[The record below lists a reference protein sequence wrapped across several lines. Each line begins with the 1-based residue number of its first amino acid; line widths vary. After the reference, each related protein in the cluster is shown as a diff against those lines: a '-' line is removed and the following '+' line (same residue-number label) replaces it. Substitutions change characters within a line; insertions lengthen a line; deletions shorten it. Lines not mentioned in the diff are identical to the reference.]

1 MADCYVKVKCWQHIK
16 LLGING
22 NCFLNLIWH
31 KKTISTFSMIVKILL
46 LLVDAVLINIA
57 FLLSFL
63 IRYGTDI
70 PDYNFNSYKG
80 NFLFLTFMYMLAFGF
95 TRFFKN
101 RFQSHWD
108 LFKRITH
115 SMALGTLFGIALV
128 YVFRAQWSTFPTSI
142 FLISFPVGLIIIFL
156 SNDLILNLTGRIK
169 KKIIIIG
176 QESGTEAIED
186 NKHVEKIHVDKI
198 EDLVWYKDSDEVV
211 ICERIREDKQMNLL
225 IYLLLRLKVNVL
237 FSPSIYAELLSGN
250 VMDENSIQFLATF
263 LGRKSDSEEF
273 LIRALDVLGSAFM
286 LILLSPLMLLVMLL
300 IRLTSS
306 GPVSYKQSR
315 ISKDGKTF
323 TLYKFKTMIN
333 DAEKQTGP
341 VLAGEND
348 PRVTRIGRFLRRTRI
363 DELPQLLNVI
373 RGDMSLVGPR
383 PERLH
388 FVKRHKALREIR
400 LAVKPGLTGLAQ
412 IRNAYDLHPKHKVKY
427 DYLYI
432 QRRSFLLNLYIL
444 AKTIPVVLLKKGW

>member
-1 MADCYVKVKCWQHIK
+1 MRI
-16 LLGING
+16 
-22 NCFLNLIWH
+22 
-31 KKTISTFSMIVKILL
+31 IL
-46 LLVDAVLINIA
+46 VTTNIVLINIA

-63 IRYGTDI
+63 IRFGTDI
-70 PDYNFNSYKG
+70 PDYNFSSYKG
-80 NFLFLTFMYMLAFGF
+80 NFLFLTFMYMLAFSF
-95 TRFFKN
+95 ARFFKN
-101 RFQSHWD
+101 RFRSHWD

-156 SNDLILNLTGRIK
+156 FNDLILNLTGRIK

-176 QESGTEAIED
+176 QESDTEAIEN
-186 NKHVEKIHVDKI
+186 NKHVEKINVDKI
-198 EDLVWYKDSDEVV
+198 EDLVWYKDADEVV
-211 ICERIREDKQMNLL
+211 IYERVREDKQMSLL
-225 IYLLLRLKVNVL
+225 IYLLQRLKVNVL

-250 VMDENSIQFLATF
+250 VMNENSIQFLATF

-286 LILLSPLMLLVMLL
+286 LILLSPLMLSVLLL

-306 GPVSYKQSR
+306 GPVLYKQSR

-323 TLYKFKTMIN
+323 TMYKFKTMIN

-412 IRNAYDLHPKHKVKY
+412 IRNSYDLHPNHKVKY

>member
-1 MADCYVKVKCWQHIK
+1 
-16 LLGING
+16 
-22 NCFLNLIWH
+22 
-31 KKTISTFSMIVKILL
+31 MIVKILL
-46 LLVDAVLINIA
+46 LLVNAVLINIA

-63 IRYGTDI
+63 IRFGTDF
-70 PDYNFNSYKG
+70 PDYNFSAYKR

-95 TRFFKN
+95 TRFFRN
-101 RFQSHWD
+101 RFQSRWG
-108 LFKRITH
+108 LFKLITN

-156 SNDLILNLTGRIK
+156 SNDLILNLTGRIR

-176 QESGTEAIED
+176 QESGTEAIEN
-186 NKHVEKIHVDKI
+186 NKHVEKIHIDKI
-198 EDLVWYKDSDEVV
+198 EDLVWYKDADEVV

-225 IYLLLRLKVNVL
+225 IYLLQRLKVNVL
-237 FSPSIYAELLSGN
+237 FSPAIYAELLSGN

-300 IRLTSS
+300 IRLSSS
-306 GPVSYKQSR
+306 GPVLYKQSR
-315 ISKDGKTF
+315 ISKDGKPF

-388 FVKRHKALREIR
+388 FVKRHRALREIR
-400 LAVKPGLTGLAQ
+400 LAVKPGMTGLAQ
-412 IRNAYDLHPKHKVKY
+412 IRNAYDLHPNHKVKY

-432 QRRSFLLNLYIL
+432 QRRSFLLNMYIL

>member
-1 MADCYVKVKCWQHIK
+1 
-16 LLGING
+16 
-22 NCFLNLIWH
+22 
-31 KKTISTFSMIVKILL
+31 MIVKILL

-63 IRYGTDI
+63 IRFGTDI

-80 NFLFLTFMYMLAFGF
+80 NFLFLTFMYMLAFSF
-95 TRFFKN
+95 ARFFKN

-128 YVFRAQWSTFPTSI
+128 YVFRTQWSTFPTSI
-142 FLISFPVGLIIIFL
+142 FLISFPAGLIIIFL

-169 KKIIIIG
+169 KIIIIIG
-176 QESGTEAIED
+176 QESGTEAIEN
-186 NKHVEKIHVDKI
+186 NKHVEKIHIDKI
-198 EDLVWYKDSDEVV
+198 EDLVWYKDADEVV
-211 ICERIREDKQMNLL
+211 ICERVREDKQMNLL

-273 LIRALDVLGSAFM
+273 LIRALDVLGSAFI
-286 LILLSPLMLLVMLL
+286 LILLSPLMLTVLLL

-306 GPVSYKQSR
+306 GPVLYKQSR

-341 VLAGEND
+341 VLADEND

-412 IRNAYDLHPKHKVKY
+412 IRNAYNLHPNHKVKY

>member
-1 MADCYVKVKCWQHIK
+1 
-16 LLGING
+16 
-22 NCFLNLIWH
+22 
-31 KKTISTFSMIVKILL
+31 
-46 LLVDAVLINIA
+46 
-57 FLLSFL
+57 
-63 IRYGTDI
+63 
-70 PDYNFNSYKG
+70 
-80 NFLFLTFMYMLAFGF
+80 
-95 TRFFKN
+95 
-101 RFQSHWD
+101 
-108 LFKRITH
+108 
-115 SMALGTLFGIALV
+115 
-128 YVFRAQWSTFPTSI
+128 
-142 FLISFPVGLIIIFL
+142 
-156 SNDLILNLTGRIK
+156 
-169 KKIIIIG
+169 
-176 QESGTEAIED
+176 
-186 NKHVEKIHVDKI
+186 
-198 EDLVWYKDSDEVV
+198 
-211 ICERIREDKQMNLL
+211 
-225 IYLLLRLKVNVL
+225 VL

-250 VMDENSIQFLATF
+250 VMDKNSIQFLATF

-286 LILLSPLMLLVMLL
+286 LIILSPLMLSVLLL

-306 GPVSYKQSR
+306 GPVLYKQSR

-333 DAEKQTGP
+333 DAEKHTGP
-341 VLAGEND
+341 VLADEND
-348 PRVTRIGRFLRRTRI
+348 PRVTRIGRFLRSTRI

-412 IRNAYDLHPKHKVKY
+412 IRNSYDLHPNHKVKY

-444 AKTIPVVLLKKGW
+444 AKTIPVVLLKKGL